1 MSPPIMEVKNIVKI
15 LCGGFPCT
23 KFSVAQK
30 NNREK
35 LNFPINM
42 FMDWKQQQGKEWF
55 KHIDDFEGKLSLQ
68 QNSKFKFGEGMQ
80 LFFNCVVAK
89 EKMNPDYFIFENV
102 SSMDKGI
109 KEFIQAI
116 LQCDVTETNANK
128 VSAQNRKRVI
138 FHNLG
143 IIPEAEDKGILL
155 KDILES
161 GIIDKEKAYCLNV
174 DNIKPVPMQVSRKH
188 GIKDGKDKS
197 LSLCSSD
204 WRGLNRNQMQNAVV
218 QPVCVAQR
226 GRYLRDDGG
235 VMQHFEPREDGK
247 TNTLTTVSKDNLVAE
262 PVCLRYIR
270 TEEGKQLRK
279 EYEAHSLKHGFNEH
293 RMLSPRPDGKSNTI
307 STVVKDNIIAE
318 PVRIGTID
326 SDSQAHR
333 VYSPFGKSVTLV
345 SNGGGQG
352 AKTGLYATPININHC
367 KCLSEKE
374 MEYMLR
380 ETSGDR
386 NHFDFGYHQDT
397 TKDKAQCLLANLHK
411 GVPYNVCC
419 QMVGEDYCINLDDYK
434 NVTHHDNGNIEV
446 DGKLIYWV
454 QHGKIPY
461 KDKLYDINL
470 SDGYYIIRK
479 LTPLEC
485 ERLQCLPDGYTDKG
499 VSDSQ
504 RYKMIGNGWCKD
516 DIKRFFD
523 VALRGTD
530 KNEQVECQ
538 SFYDGIATAR
548 LIIDDLGFQNVN
560 YIAYEVDKYAMKVA
574 TANYPD
580 IVEAGDAF
588 VVREDDWLKS

>member
-1 MSPPIMEVKNIVKI
+1 
-15 LCGGFPCT
+15 
-23 KFSVAQK
+23 
-30 NNREK
+30 
-35 LNFPINM
+35 M
-42 FMDWKQQQGKEWF
+42 FMDWKHQQGADWF
-55 KHIDDFEGKLSLQ
+55 KRIENFEEELSLQ
-68 QNSKFKFGEGMQ
+68 QGTAFKFGEGMQ

-128 VSAQNRKRVI
+128 VSAQNRKRII

-143 IIPEAEDKGILL
+143 IVPEAEDKGILL

-161 GIIDKEKAYCLNV
+161 GIIDKEKAYCLKHQAGNARDYLKKHHTQVAFEPVAINGASNGKAQCLRSTCYKDGMRNIIGNNV
-174 DNIKPVPMQVSRKH
+174 DRKT
-188 GIKDGKDKS
+188 GV
-197 LSLCSSD
+197 
-204 WRGLNRNQMQNAVV
+204 A

-235 VMQHFEPREDGK
+235 VLQHFEPREDGK

-279 EYEAHSLKHGFNEH
+279 EYEAHSLEHGFNEY

-307 STVVKDNIIAE
+307 STVTKDNIIAE

-333 VYSPFGKSVTLV
+333 VYSPCGKSVTLV

-352 AKTGLYATPININHC
+352 AKTGLYATPVNINLC

-419 QMVGEDYCINLDDYK
+419 QMLGEDYCINLDDYE
-434 NVTHHDNGNIEV
+434 NVIHHDNGNIEV
-446 DGKLIYWV
+446 DGKLIYCV
-454 QHGKIPY
+454 QDGKIPY

-470 SDGYYIIRK
+470 PDGYYIIRK

-485 ERLQCLPDGYTDKG
+485 ERLQCLPSGYTDKG
-499 VSDSQ
+499 ISDSQ

-523 VALRGTD
+523 AALRD
-530 KNEQVECQ
+530 ADRSEQIECQ

-548 LIIDDLGFQNVN
+548 LILDDLGFAKVN
-560 YIAYEVDKYAMKVA
+560 YTAYEVDKYAMKVA
-574 TANYPD
+574 TSNYPD
-580 IVEAGDAF
+580 IKEAGDAF
-588 VVREDDWLKS
+588 VVREDGWLKS